1 MVGLGKIWFSEMVIC
16 PARIY
21 WEPME
26 KIKKWCALP
35 YPDHPNG
42 CPNLPDCKY
51 FKEGRAE
58 KIIHSTKLRIVW
70 AQFDIEAYAAKMKKV
85 KPTWTDRQCR
95 NLLYWQQTL
104 RKKLENY
111 IHEEFG
117 RRARIYWGAEG
128 AGVNFVKT
136 MKDIGVELDK
146 FNDLKTVRMI
156 ALVSTNEL
164 W

>member
-1 MVGLGKIWFSEMVIC
+1 MVSLGLLEFVHREITVDEL
-16 PARIY
+16 Y

-35 YPDHPNG
+35 YPDHKDG
-42 CPNLPDCKY
+42 CPNLPDCKH
-51 FKEGRAE
+51 FKKGRGHQILE
-58 KIIHSTKLRIVW
+58 STKLHLVV
-70 AQFDIEAYAAKMKKV
+70 AVFDIEAYAKKMKRV
-85 KPTWTDRQCR
+85 HPTWTDRQCR

-104 RKKLENY
+104 RKKLEGF
-111 IHEEFG
+111 IHEELG
-117 RRARIYWGAEG
+117 QRARIYWGAEG
-128 AGVNFVKT
+128 AGVNFIRT
-136 MKDIGVELDK
+136 MKHFGIELDK